1 MTNPAELEILGD
13 GKQTK
18 SYLEVHEC
26 IAAMLY
32 ATGKARGTVNTFN
45 IGSEDWIDV
54 KTIAEIVTEE
64 MHLPDTKFRFTG
76 GERGWVG
83 DVPRCSS
90 PLNDQGAPLETATGI
105 TGKCQDRCQ
114 GPAVRT
120 VRDSM
125 KYIVVLGDGMADEP
139 LEELGGKTPLEYAQT
154 PNMDRMAR
162 DGACGMLRTIP
173 DGFEAGSDIANMAVL
188 GYAPEKYYTG
198 RGPLEALS
206 MGVDLAPDDV
216 AYRCNLV
223 TIEENTMADFS
234 AGHIT
239 SAEGAELFAS
249 LQKAVPEVM
258 LKAGVSY
265 RNLLVVHGGQ
275 GCSIHPSARYC
286 GAGDIPLPP
295 QGWRCRPAS
304 PVHGNRAGRS
314 LITIPVNAARI
325 KAGKRPATRIWPWS
339 GGHKPAFPLFEEKYG
354 KKGGIISAVDL
365 LNGIARCAGME
376 VITVPGATGY
386 LDTDYDAKAR
396 YALDAI
402 KRLDFVYVHIE
413 APDEA
418 GHLGSVEEK
427 VKAIE
432 RVDGVVGTIRDQFD
446 GVLAVLPDHPTP
458 IRVKTHTRDP
468 DPLCCHRQGNGREH
482 GIFGSGGPVRG
493 TRDEKR
499 NGVLG
504 VPLLVRKGWHQS
516 PASS

>member
-1 MTNPAELEILGD
+1 
-13 GKQTK
+13 
-18 SYLEVHEC
+18 
-26 IAAMLY
+26 
-32 ATGKARGTVNTFN
+32 
-45 IGSEDWIDV
+45 
-54 KTIAEIVTEE
+54 
-64 MHLPDTKFRFTG
+64 
-76 GERGWVG
+76 
-83 DVPRCSS
+83 
-90 PLNDQGAPLETATGI
+90 
-105 TGKCQDRCQ
+105 
-114 GPAVRT
+114 
-120 VRDSM
+120 M

-139 LEELGGKTPLEYAQT
+139 LEELGGKTPLEYAKT
-154 PNMDRMAR
+154 PNMDGMAR

-223 TIEENTMADFS
+223 TIEENSMADFS

-249 LQKAVPEVM
+249 LQKAVPEVT

-275 GCSIHPSARYC
+275 GAVTTPPHDIVGQGISPFLPK
-286 GAGDIPLPP
+286 GGDADLLLGSMEKSR
-295 QGWRCRPAS
+295 QVFDR
-304 PVHGNRAGRS
+304 H
-314 LITIPVNAARI
+314 PVNATRI
-325 KAGKRPATRIWPWS
+325 KGGKRPATRIWPWS
-339 GGHKPAFPLFEEKYG
+339 GGHKPAFPLFEEKYR

-386 LDTDYDAKAR
+386 LDTDYGAKAQ

-402 KRLDFVYVHIE
+402 RRLDFVYVHIE

-432 RVDGVVGTIRDQFD
+432 RVDGVVGTIRERFD

-458 IRVKTHTRDP
+458 IRLRTHTRDP
-468 DPLCCHRQGNGREH
+468 VPFVVTGRGTDGSTTYSETA
-482 GIFGSGGPVRG
+482 GRSGGLG
-493 TRDEKR
+493 TKNATEF
-499 NGVLG
+499 LAF
-504 VPLLVRKGWHQS
+504 LFS
-516 PASS
+516 